1 MNTAILETHPL
12 VGFPSPADDYSE
24 KSPDLNE
31 LLVKHPAATF
41 FMRVSGSSMHHAG
54 IHDKDILVVDRS
66 VEPVHG
72 KIVVA
77 ALEGRLTLKR
87 LKIHRGTVCLME
99 ENADSPP
106 VGVNP
111 ENGIYIWGVV
121 IHAIRSL

>member
-1 MNTAILETHPL
+1 MNTTALEIHSL
-12 VGFPSPADDYSE
+12 MSFPSPADDDSA

-77 ALEGRLTLKR
+77 ALEGRLTLKK
-87 LKIHRGTVCLME
+87 LKIHSGAVCLIE
-99 ENADSPP
+99 EKEGSQPLRVD
-106 VGVNP
+106 P
-111 ENGIYIWGVV
+111 EKGIYIWGVV